1 MSNLGK
7 SIPRKDGCGVVNFSG
22 TSNEQTNRS
31 HYSNLVKLARE
42 NSVNLSGSAT
52 ILGSAAGYGAFYL
65 RGYGFSG
72 EIIGEERDPL
82 SVDISKKTLAYFG
95 YKEVIDTFKQ
105 KGLFE
110 AYQVVQNLENNG
122 SPKRHL
128 RGIEFSER
136 DITFSEANP
145 SKKDLI
151 VCDFIHTPEFLG
163 HNGALSLSLRL
174 MDISKE
180 GTLLSYRCGTEQDS
194 LVKIGFQEI
203 VPSIF
208 IRRK

>member
-7 SIPRKDGCGVVNFSG
+7 TISRKDGCGVVNFSG

-31 HYSNLVKLARE
+31 HYSNLVRLARE
-42 NSVNLSGSAT
+42 NSVNLAGSALV
-52 ILGSAAGYGAFYL
+52 LGSAAGYGAFYL
-65 RGYGFSG
+65 KGYGFTG
-72 EIIGEERDPL
+72 EIIGEENDPV
-82 SVDISKKTLAYFG
+82 SVDVSRKILTYFS
-95 YKEVIDTFKQ
+95 YKEVIDVFKQ

-110 AYQVVQNLENNG
+110 AYQVIQNLEASG

-128 RGIEFSER
+128 TGIHFLEK
-136 DITFSEANP
+136 DITISEANS

-151 VCDFIHTPEFLG
+151 VCDFIHAPEFIG

-174 MDISKE
+174 MDISKA
-180 GTLLSYRCGTEQDS
+180 GTLLSYRCGTEQDR
-194 LVKIGFQEI
+194 LAKIGFQEI